1 MKTIVSILTIL
12 LCMASPSYAQLIA
25 KDSTGIM
32 AIALDEV
39 TIQARSVIEKGD
51 RKVILPTQN
60 QLKMSSSGIDL
71 LGKLQLP
78 RITVDIMS
86 GEITTSGNGEVQLR
100 INGVQV
106 TYTEISSLSP
116 EDILRIE
123 YHDTP
128 GARYG
133 NAAAVIDYITKNKK
147 MGGSISGGAIH
158 SLSSNRTSIDDMIS
172 GRYNYGKSEISANVR
187 YIQRKGDWTREYD
200 EHFIFPDKEL
210 HRLETGEPT
219 LFNKKLLT
227 SNLNYSLQE
236 KGKYLFNAQ
245 FRYTLQD
252 NPAGYEDRKSKLYT
266 SDSDIP
272 VSIYDHTKERNHL
285 PSLDLY
291 YQQNLKNDQRLIFN
305 LVGTYIKSSNTRIYQ
320 EKQEGIA
327 NTELYSDI
335 AGKKYSL
342 IAEGIYEKKLEQGT
356 LTGGL
361 RHMQSYT
368 DNRYEGEDVMDVLLK
383 QAESY
388 AYAEYKGKIQNWGYM
403 ANLSFNRFYYSQR
416 DNQRE
421 RYGLQPSL
429 LVSYNPVDNLHFR
442 YHINLKNNAPS
453 IAYLNDVEQRIDIL
467 QTRRGNPDLKL
478 FRSTIQDF
486 NAVFSTGICSI
497 DALVSYAYEKNPIME
512 SVIYEEGMFI
522 RTYENQKSFQ
532 HLAAEITFKIKPWK
546 DHISLSVTPG
556 INRYISTGNNYLHT
570 YTLKELRINLDASYK
585 NWLLSFMTITPPNR
599 YVYGE
604 QLLKGD
610 LMHTLMIGYKQPA
623 WAIMAG
629 IHNPF
634 MKTYRSENEN
644 WSALNPVKSDI
655 HSTNMSN
662 TIVVKLNFNLN
673 FGRQYKSTNK
683 RIQNMDT
690 DSGILQGTK
699 K

>member
-1 MKTIVSILTIL
+1 ML
-12 LCMASPSYAQLIA
+12 A
-25 KDSTGIM
+25 
-32 AIALDEV
+32 
-39 TIQARSVIEKGD
+39 
-51 RKVILPTQN
+51 
-60 QLKMSSSGIDL
+60 
-71 LGKLQLP
+71 
-78 RITVDIMS
+78 
-86 GEITTSGNGEVQLR
+86 
-100 INGVQV
+100 
-106 TYTEISSLSP
+106 
-116 EDILRIE
+116 
-123 YHDTP
+123 
-128 GARYG
+128 
-133 NAAAVIDYITKNKK
+133 
-147 MGGSISGGAIH
+147 
-158 SLSSNRTSIDDMIS
+158 
-172 GRYNYGKSEISANVR
+172 
-187 YIQRKGDWTREYD
+187 
-200 EHFIFPDKEL
+200 
-210 HRLETGEPT
+210 
-219 LFNKKLLT
+219 
-227 SNLNYSLQE
+227 SNLNYTLQE

-272 VSIYDHTKERNHL
+272 VSIYDHTQERNHL

-291 YQQNLKNDQRLIFN
+291 YQQNLKNEQRLIFN

-342 IAEGIYEKKLEQGT
+342 IAEGIYEKKLGQGT

-368 DNRYEGEDVMDVLLK
+368 DNRYEGEDVMNVLLK

-388 AYAEYKGKIQNWGYM
+388 AYTEYKGKIQNWGYI
-403 ANLSFNRFYYSQR
+403 ANLSLNRFYYSQR
-416 DNQRE
+416 DNHSE
-421 RYGLQPSL
+421 RYGFQPSL

-467 QTRRGNPDLKL
+467 QTRRGNPDLKS

-486 NAVFSTGICSI
+486 NAIFSTGIFSI

-522 RTYENQKSFQ
+522 HTYENQKSFQ
-532 HLAAEITFKIKPWK
+532 HLAVEVTFKIKPWK

-623 WAIMAG
+623 WSIMAG

-634 MKTYRSENEN
+634 MKTYRSENAN

-673 FGRQYKSTNK
+673 FGRQYKGANK
-683 RIQNMDT
+683 RIQNIDT

-699 K
+699 E